1 MTQSNLPDSGFES
14 QEVEAELT
22 EALEN
27 AVNIEEPAGDVVEDV
42 AAVLTADLQRLQAD
56 YANYRKR
63 VERDRALSHEIA
75 IASVLIEML
84 PVLDDLD
91 RAQEHGELSGGFKSI
106 ADQIV
111 AITSR
116 VGIVKYGEAPSLFDP
131 NIHEALMH
139 ETSSQVTE
147 TTVTKVL
154 QPGYK
159 YKDRI
164 LRAARVLVTDPE

>member
-1 MTQSNLPDSGFES
+1 M
-14 QEVEAELT
+14 
-22 EALEN
+22 
-27 AVNIEEPAGDVVEDV
+27 
-42 AAVLTADLQRLQAD
+42 
-56 YANYRKR
+56 
-63 VERDRALSHEIA
+63 
-75 IASVLIEML
+75 
-84 PVLDDLD
+84 LDDLD

-106 ADQIV
+106 ADQIT

-116 VGIVKYGEAPSLFDP
+116 VGIIKYGEAPSPFDP